1 MSQRRL
7 RVLVVSSHPVQYASP
22 IFRLLARDPRIES
35 HVAYCSLQGAE
46 TQTDPDFGVEVKWD
60 IPLLDGYLWVVMRNY
75 SWAPRVG
82 SFFGLLNLGIW
93 QMIRRGSFDAVI
105 LLTGYAC
112 ATFWIAMV
120 AAKTGAIPVLFSTD
134 ATSFAPRDGKRWK
147 SVVKKFLLPA
157 IFRLADV
164 VIIPSEAGRRF
175 ILSMGIP
182 DSRVV
187 LTPFVVDNAWWR
199 QRASEV
205 DRHTVRERWGI
216 PDDAL
221 VVLFC
226 AKLQPWKRP
235 DDILRAFAKA
245 GIKGTYLVFAGEGSL
260 RADLEATAKLL
271 GIDERTR
278 FLGFVN
284 QTGLPPVYRSAD
296 LFVLPSKYDPCPVV
310 VCEAML
316 CECPVILS
324 DEIRGRFDL
333 VKDGET
339 GFIYPCGNVDALAR
353 VLLNALK
360 DRIRLKELSRAAV
373 TRMETWTPR
382 ENVDGIALAVERAQV
397 RERR

>member
-1 MSQRRL
+1 
-7 RVLVVSSHPVQYASP
+7 
-22 IFRLLARDPRIES
+22 
-35 HVAYCSLQGAE
+35 
-46 TQTDPDFGVEVKWD
+46 
-60 IPLLDGYLWVVMRNY
+60 
-75 SWAPRVG
+75 
-82 SFFGLLNLGIW
+82 
-93 QMIRRGSFDAVI
+93 MIRRGSFDAVI

-112 ATFWIAMV
+112 ATFWIAM
-120 AAKTGAIPVLFSTD
+120 AAVKTSGIPVLFSTD

-187 LTPFVVDNAWWR
+187 LTPFVVDNIWWR

-226 AKLQPWKRP
+226 AKLQPWKKP
-235 DDILRAFAKA
+235 DDVLFAFAKA
-245 GIKGTYLVFAGEGSL
+245 GIKGTYLVFAGEGSM
-260 RADLEATAKLL
+260 RANLEATAKLL

-296 LFVLPSKYDPCPVV
+296 LFVLPSEYDPCPVV

-339 GFIYPCGNVDALAR
+339 GFIYPCGDVDALAR
-353 VLLNALK
+353 VLINALK
-360 DRIRLKELSRAAV
+360 DRTKLKELSCAAV

-382 ENVDGIALAVERAQV
+382 ENVDGMALAVERAQV

>member
-1 MSQRRL
+1 MNQRRL
-7 RVLVVSSHPVQYASP
+7 RVLVVSTHPVQYASP
-22 IFRLLARDPRIES
+22 IFRLMAHDPRIES

-46 TQTDPDFGVEVKWD
+46 AQTDPDFGVEVKWD
-60 IPLLDGYLWVVMRNY
+60 IPLLDGYPWVVMRNR
-75 SWAPRVG
+75 SWSPRVT
-82 SFFGLLNLGIW
+82 SFFGFLNFEIW
-93 QMIRRGSFDAVI
+93 SLIRRGDFDAVI
-105 LLTGYAC
+105 LFTGYTC

-120 AAKTGAIPVLFSTD
+120 AVKTSGMPVLFSTD

-187 LTPFVVDNAWWR
+187 LTPFVVDNTWWR

-205 DRHTVRERWGI
+205 DRHKVRERWGI

-235 DDILRAFAKA
+235 DDMLLAFAKA
-245 GIKGTYLVFAGEGSL
+245 GIKGTYLVFAGEGSM
-260 RADLEATAKLL
+260 RANLEATAKLL

-296 LFVLPSKYDPCPVV
+296 LFVLPSEYDPCPVV

-324 DEIRGRFDL
+324 DKIRGRFDL

-339 GFIYPCGNVDALAR
+339 GFIYPCGDVDALAR
-353 VLLNALK
+353 VLINALK
-360 DRIRLKELSRAAV
+360 DRTKLKELSRAAV